1 MEIFGRPVASYPRDA
16 LRGRV
21 AVVMQKAQL
30 FGGTIRS
37 NLLWGNKDAT
47 DADLW
52 AALETAQAA
61 DFVRAKP
68 LGLDEPVEQG
78 GRNLSG
84 GQKQRLTIARALVGK
99 PDILILDDSA
109 SALDYATDAALR
121 KALAALPG
129 ALTVFIVSQR
139 AASLQHADQI
149 LVLDDG
155 HLVGIGT
162 HSALRSSCP
171 VYEEIYESQFKKG
184 RQKHECKS
192 KNKLTPQQ
200 RKATLNRVLHKIRP
214 YSAFVVCSLLVAAVS
229 VAAQLY
235 IPILCGDAID
245 KMLGKGNVDL
255 AGVLRI
261 AVSILVV
268 AAVAAL
274 AQWLLSV
281 CNNRITFSVS
291 RDLRNEALRKI
302 QTLPL
307 SYLDSHPSGD
317 IVSRMVADVDTFA
330 DGLLMG
336 FTQLFSGILTILGTL
351 LFMLRENVPITLVV
365 VCITPL
371 SLVVAGFLAKRSY
384 GYFQSQSTVRGK
396 QTALVNEMIE
406 GQKVVQAFGHE
417 AESLAAFDEVNGQ
430 LQDVS
435 LKAIFFSSLT
445 NPATRFVNN
454 IVYAGVGLVGA
465 LYAVRG
471 GITIGQLSV
480 FLSYANQYT
489 KPFNEISGVVTEL
502 QNALACAAR
511 VFELLDAE
519 DQVPEAE
526 NAAALQPDGH
536 VQLQDVSFRYLP
548 DRPLIEGLSLDVQP
562 GQRIAIVG
570 PTGCGK
576 TTLINLL
583 MRFYDVNSGSI
594 KVSGTDIRDVTR
606 ASLRGSYGM
615 VLQDTWLRA
624 GTVRENIAYGKP
636 DATMDEVIAAAKAAH
651 AHSFIRRLPD
661 GYDTVIAE
669 DGGNISQGQKQL
681 LCIARVMLCLPPMLI
696 LDEATSSIDT
706 RTEVRIQKAFAR
718 MMQGRTSFI
727 VAHRLSTIREADVIL
742 VMKDGHIVEQGNHD
756 QLLAQGGF
764 YAKLYNSQFEGV
776 QT

>member
-1 MEIFGRPVASYPRDA
+1 MSA
-16 LRGRV
+16 
-21 AVVMQKAQL
+21 KA
-30 FGGTIRS
+30 
-37 NLLWGNKDAT
+37 
-47 DADLW
+47 
-52 AALETAQAA
+52 
-61 DFVRAKP
+61 
-68 LGLDEPVEQG
+68 
-78 GRNLSG
+78 
-84 GQKQRLTIARALVGK
+84 
-99 PDILILDDSA
+99 
-109 SALDYATDAALR
+109 
-121 KALAALPG
+121 
-129 ALTVFIVSQR
+129 
-139 AASLQHADQI
+139 
-149 LVLDDG
+149 
-155 HLVGIGT
+155 
-162 HSALRSSCP
+162 
-171 VYEEIYESQFKKG
+171 
-184 RQKHECKS
+184 

-245 KMLGKGNVDL
+245 KMLGKGNVNL

-336 FTQLFSGILTILGTL
+336 FTQLFSGILTIFGTL

-430 LQDVS
+430 LQEVS

-583 MRFYDVNSGSI
+583 MRFYDVNGGSI

-651 AHSFIRRLPD
+651 AHSFIRRLPE

-742 VMKDGHIVEQGNHD
+742 VMKDGHIVEQGSHD

>member
-1 MEIFGRPVASYPRDA
+1 MSA
-16 LRGRV
+16 
-21 AVVMQKAQL
+21 KA
-30 FGGTIRS
+30 
-37 NLLWGNKDAT
+37 K
-47 DADLW
+47 
-52 AALETAQAA
+52 
-61 DFVRAKP
+61 
-68 LGLDEPVEQG
+68 
-78 GRNLSG
+78 
-84 GQKQRLTIARALVGK
+84 
-99 PDILILDDSA
+99 
-109 SALDYATDAALR
+109 
-121 KALAALPG
+121 
-129 ALTVFIVSQR
+129 
-139 AASLQHADQI
+139 
-149 LVLDDG
+149 
-155 HLVGIGT
+155 
-162 HSALRSSCP
+162 SS
-171 VYEEIYESQFKKG
+171 
-184 RQKHECKS
+184 
-192 KNKLTPQQ
+192 LTPEQ
-200 RKATLNRVLHKIRP
+200 RKATLRRVLKKIRP
-214 YSAFVVCSLLVAAVS
+214 YYFFVGCSLIVAAVS

-235 IPILCGDAID
+235 IPILCGSAID
-245 KMLGKGNVDL
+245 LMLGKGRVDF
-255 AGVLRI
+255 AGVMQI
-261 AVSILVV
+261 ILQIV
-268 AAVAAL
+268 AVAILAAF

-291 RDLRNEALRKI
+291 RDLRNAALRKI

-317 IVSRMVADVDTFA
+317 IVSRMIADVDTFA

-336 FTQLFSGILTILGTL
+336 FTQLFSGLLTIFGTL
-351 LFMLRENVPITLVV
+351 LFMLWENVPITLVV

-371 SLVVAGFLAKRSY
+371 SLVVASFLAKRSY
-384 GYFQSQSTVRGK
+384 KYFQGQSTVRGE

-417 AESLAAFDEVNGQ
+417 AESLASFDEVNTQ

-435 LKAIFFSSLT
+435 LKAIFFSSMT

-465 LYAVRG
+465 IYAVAG
-471 GITIGQLSV
+471 GITIGQLSI
-480 FLSYANQYT
+480 FLNYANQYT

-511 VFELLDAE
+511 VFELLDAD

-526 NAAALQPDGH
+526 HARVLQPDGH
-536 VQLQDVSFRYLP
+536 VELKDVSFRYLP
-548 DRPLIEGLSLDVQP
+548 DRPLIEGLNLDVKP

-594 KVSGTDIRDVTR
+594 TVSGDDIRNVTR

-615 VLQDTWLRA
+615 VLQDTWLCA

-636 DATMDEVIAAAKAAH
+636 DATDEEIVAAAKAAH
-651 AHSFIRRLPD
+651 ADSFIRRLPD

-706 RTEVRIQKAFAR
+706 RTEVRIQAAFAR

-756 QLLAQGGF
+756 ELLAQGGF

-776 QT
+776 ET

>member
-1 MEIFGRPVASYPRDA
+1 MSA
-16 LRGRV
+16 
-21 AVVMQKAQL
+21 KA
-30 FGGTIRS
+30 
-37 NLLWGNKDAT
+37 
-47 DADLW
+47 
-52 AALETAQAA
+52 
-61 DFVRAKP
+61 
-68 LGLDEPVEQG
+68 
-78 GRNLSG
+78 
-84 GQKQRLTIARALVGK
+84 
-99 PDILILDDSA
+99 
-109 SALDYATDAALR
+109 
-121 KALAALPG
+121 
-129 ALTVFIVSQR
+129 
-139 AASLQHADQI
+139 
-149 LVLDDG
+149 
-155 HLVGIGT
+155 
-162 HSALRSSCP
+162 
-171 VYEEIYESQFKKG
+171 
-184 RQKHECKS
+184 

-336 FTQLFSGILTILGTL
+336 FTQLFSGILTIFGTL

-727 VAHRLSTIREADVIL
+727 VAHRLSTIREADLIL
-742 VMKDGHIVEQGNHD
+742 VMKDGHIVEQGSHD

>member
-1 MEIFGRPVASYPRDA
+1 MSA
-16 LRGRV
+16 
-21 AVVMQKAQL
+21 KA
-30 FGGTIRS
+30 
-37 NLLWGNKDAT
+37 
-47 DADLW
+47 
-52 AALETAQAA
+52 
-61 DFVRAKP
+61 
-68 LGLDEPVEQG
+68 
-78 GRNLSG
+78 
-84 GQKQRLTIARALVGK
+84 
-99 PDILILDDSA
+99 
-109 SALDYATDAALR
+109 
-121 KALAALPG
+121 
-129 ALTVFIVSQR
+129 
-139 AASLQHADQI
+139 
-149 LVLDDG
+149 
-155 HLVGIGT
+155 
-162 HSALRSSCP
+162 
-171 VYEEIYESQFKKG
+171 
-184 RQKHECKS
+184 KS
-192 KNKLTPQQ
+192 RLTPQQ
-200 RKATLNRVLHKIRP
+200 RKATLRRVLEKIRP
-214 YSAFVVCSLLVAAVS
+214 YRFFVVCSLIVAAVS

-235 IPILCGDAID
+235 IPILCGSAID
-245 KMLGKGNVDL
+245 LMLGKGTVDF
-255 AGVLRI
+255 AGVMRI
-261 AVSILVV
+261 VVQIVVV
-268 AAVAAL
+268 AVIAAF

-291 RDLRNEALRKI
+291 RDLRNAALRKI

-336 FTQLFSGILTILGTL
+336 FTQMFSGLLTIFGTL
-351 LFMLRENVPITLVV
+351 LFMLKENVPITLVV

-371 SLVVAGFLAKRSY
+371 SLVVASFLAKRSY
-384 GYFQSQSTVRGK
+384 KYFQGQSSVRGE

-417 AESLAAFDEVNGQ
+417 AESLDAFDEVNGR

-435 LKAIFFSSLT
+435 LKAIFFSSMT

-465 LYAVRG
+465 VYAVAG
-471 GITIGQLSV
+471 GITIGQLSI
-480 FLSYANQYT
+480 FLNYANQYT

-519 DQVPEAE
+519 DQIPEAE
-526 NAAALQPDGH
+526 NAKALQTDGH
-536 VQLQDVSFRYLP
+536 VELKDVSFRYLP
-548 DRPLIEGLSLDVQP
+548 DRPLIEGLDLDVKP

-583 MRFYDVNSGSI
+583 MRFYDVNGGSI
-594 KVSGTDIRDVTR
+594 KVAGEDIRNVTR

-615 VLQDTWLRA
+615 VLQETWLRA

-636 DATMDEVIAAAKAAH
+636 DATDEEIIAAAKAAH
-651 AHSFIRRLPD
+651 ADSFIRRLPN

-706 RTEVRIQKAFAR
+706 RTEVRIQAAFAR

-742 VMKDGHIVEQGNHD
+742 VMKDGRIVEQGDHD
-756 QLLAQGGF
+756 ELLAQGGF

-776 QT
+776 ET

>member
-1 MEIFGRPVASYPRDA
+1 MSA
-16 LRGRV
+16 
-21 AVVMQKAQL
+21 KA
-30 FGGTIRS
+30 
-37 NLLWGNKDAT
+37 K
-47 DADLW
+47 
-52 AALETAQAA
+52 
-61 DFVRAKP
+61 
-68 LGLDEPVEQG
+68 
-78 GRNLSG
+78 
-84 GQKQRLTIARALVGK
+84 
-99 PDILILDDSA
+99 
-109 SALDYATDAALR
+109 
-121 KALAALPG
+121 
-129 ALTVFIVSQR
+129 
-139 AASLQHADQI
+139 
-149 LVLDDG
+149 
-155 HLVGIGT
+155 
-162 HSALRSSCP
+162 SS
-171 VYEEIYESQFKKG
+171 
-184 RQKHECKS
+184 
-192 KNKLTPQQ
+192 LTPEQ
-200 RKATLNRVLHKIRP
+200 RKATLRRVLEKIRP
-214 YSAFVVCSLLVAAVS
+214 YRFFVGCSLIVAAVS

-235 IPILCGDAID
+235 IPILCGSAID
-245 KMLGKGNVDL
+245 LMLGKGRVDF
-255 AGVLRI
+255 AGVMQI
-261 AVSILVV
+261 IMQIV
-268 AAVAAL
+268 AVAILAAF

-291 RDLRNEALRKI
+291 RDLRNAALRKI

-317 IVSRMVADVDTFA
+317 IVSRMIADVDTFA

-336 FTQLFSGILTILGTL
+336 FTQLFSGLLTIFGTL
-351 LFMLRENVPITLVV
+351 LFMLWENVPITLVV

-371 SLVVAGFLAKRSY
+371 SLVVASFLAKRSY
-384 GYFQSQSTVRGK
+384 KYFQGQSTVRGE

-417 AESLAAFDEVNGQ
+417 AESLASFDEVNTQ

-435 LKAIFFSSLT
+435 LKAIFFSSMT

-465 LYAVRG
+465 IYAVAG
-471 GITIGQLSV
+471 GITIGQLSI
-480 FLSYANQYT
+480 FLNYANQYT

-511 VFELLDAE
+511 VFELLDAD

-526 NAAALQPDGH
+526 HARVLQPDGH
-536 VQLQDVSFRYLP
+536 VELKDVSFRYLP
-548 DRPLIEGLSLDVQP
+548 DRPLIEGLNLDVKP

-594 KVSGTDIRDVTR
+594 TVSGTDIRDVTR

-636 DATMDEVIAAAKAAH
+636 DATDEEIVAAAKAAH
-651 AHSFIRRLPD
+651 ADSFIRRLPD

-706 RTEVRIQKAFAR
+706 RTEVRIQAAFAR

-756 QLLAQGGF
+756 ELLAQGGF

-776 QT
+776 ET

>member
-1 MEIFGRPVASYPRDA
+1 MSA
-16 LRGRV
+16 
-21 AVVMQKAQL
+21 KA
-30 FGGTIRS
+30 
-37 NLLWGNKDAT
+37 
-47 DADLW
+47 
-52 AALETAQAA
+52 
-61 DFVRAKP
+61 
-68 LGLDEPVEQG
+68 
-78 GRNLSG
+78 
-84 GQKQRLTIARALVGK
+84 
-99 PDILILDDSA
+99 
-109 SALDYATDAALR
+109 
-121 KALAALPG
+121 
-129 ALTVFIVSQR
+129 
-139 AASLQHADQI
+139 
-149 LVLDDG
+149 
-155 HLVGIGT
+155 
-162 HSALRSSCP
+162 
-171 VYEEIYESQFKKG
+171 
-184 RQKHECKS
+184 

-406 GQKVVQAFGHE
+406 GQKVAQAFGHE

-526 NAAALQPDGH
+526 KAAALQPDGH

>member
-1 MEIFGRPVASYPRDA
+1 MSA
-16 LRGRV
+16 
-21 AVVMQKAQL
+21 KA
-30 FGGTIRS
+30 
-37 NLLWGNKDAT
+37 K
-47 DADLW
+47 
-52 AALETAQAA
+52 
-61 DFVRAKP
+61 
-68 LGLDEPVEQG
+68 
-78 GRNLSG
+78 
-84 GQKQRLTIARALVGK
+84 
-99 PDILILDDSA
+99 
-109 SALDYATDAALR
+109 
-121 KALAALPG
+121 
-129 ALTVFIVSQR
+129 
-139 AASLQHADQI
+139 
-149 LVLDDG
+149 
-155 HLVGIGT
+155 
-162 HSALRSSCP
+162 SS
-171 VYEEIYESQFKKG
+171 
-184 RQKHECKS
+184 
-192 KNKLTPQQ
+192 LTPEQ
-200 RKATLNRVLHKIRP
+200 RKATLRRVLEKIRP
-214 YSAFVVCSLLVAAVS
+214 YRFFVGCSLIVAAVS

-235 IPILCGDAID
+235 IPILCGSAID
-245 KMLGKGNVDL
+245 LMLGKGRVDF
-255 AGVLRI
+255 AGVMQI
-261 AVSILVV
+261 IVQIV
-268 AAVAAL
+268 AVAILAAF

-291 RDLRNEALRKI
+291 RDLRNAALRKI

-317 IVSRMVADVDTFA
+317 IVSRMIADVDTFA

-336 FTQLFSGILTILGTL
+336 FTQLFSGLLTIFGTL
-351 LFMLRENVPITLVV
+351 LFMLWENVPITLVV

-371 SLVVAGFLAKRSY
+371 SLVVASFLAKRSY
-384 GYFQSQSTVRGK
+384 KYFQGQSTVRGE

-417 AESLAAFDEVNGQ
+417 AESLASFDEVNTR

-435 LKAIFFSSLT
+435 LKAIFFSSMT

-465 LYAVRG
+465 LYAVAG
-471 GITIGQLSV
+471 GITIGQLSI
-480 FLSYANQYT
+480 FLNYANQYT

-511 VFELLDAE
+511 VFELLDAD

-526 NAAALQPDGH
+526 HARVLQPDGH
-536 VQLQDVSFRYLP
+536 VELKDVSFRYLP
-548 DRPLIEGLSLDVQP
+548 DRPLIEGLNLDVKP

-583 MRFYDVNSGSI
+583 MRFYDVNGGSI

-636 DATMDEVIAAAKAAH
+636 DAPLDEVVAAAKAAH
-651 AHSFIRRLPD
+651 ADSFIRRLPE

-706 RTEVRIQKAFAR
+706 RTEVRIQAAFAR
-718 MMQGRTSFI
+718 MMRGRTSFI

-756 QLLAQGGF
+756 ELLAQGGF
-764 YAKLYNSQFEGV
+764 YATLYNSQFEGV
-776 QT
+776 ET